1 MTETTNI
8 YLTRHA
14 STELNARKIMQGVI
28 DTELSEAGRRE
39 AALLAA
45 KLAEMNLDAIYTSD
59 LKRAVATADIIA
71 AAQKSEVPVIRDR
84 RLREIN
90 SGKFQGRTYEAC
102 RELDPYNWEMAALD
116 PLNYHPPGGEPGL
129 HIQQRMQSLLD
140 EIAQNHPGGNILLV
154 SHGFSIKALTYPYVK
169 ESYADLAATRKPG
182 QVYQVLDNAALLH
195 FRHDPKKGFTLITR
209 SAP

>member
-71 AAQKSEVPVIRDR
+71 AA
-84 RLREIN
+84 
-90 SGKFQGRTYEAC
+90 
-102 RELDPYNWEMAALD
+102 
-116 PLNYHPPGGEPGL
+116 
-129 HIQQRMQSLLD
+129 
-140 EIAQNHPGGNILLV
+140 
-154 SHGFSIKALTYPYVK
+154 
-169 ESYADLAATRKPG
+169 
-182 QVYQVLDNAALLH
+182 
-195 FRHDPKKGFTLITR
+195 
-209 SAP
+209 